1 MRREANV
8 HASQGRM
15 YGFIFIFLTAGGAH
29 DLMKVAVR
37 VTSCIVMRGGG
48 ACDFILFMRGGAWGH

>member
-48 ACDFILFMRGGAWGH
+48 HATSYYS